1 MSELPGLRPVW
12 GEVDLGAIR
21 ANVEI
26 LLDAV
31 APAQLLAVVKA
42 DGYGHGSIPV
52 ARAALA
58 AGAQWLGVALVE
70 EGVTLREAGITA
82 PILMLSE
89 PPLTAAAAVVKNGL
103 TPVLE

>member
-52 ARAALA
+52 AAPRWPREPSGLALPS
-58 AGAQWLGVALVE
+58 LKKE
-70 EGVTLREAGITA
+70 
-82 PILMLSE
+82 
-89 PPLTAAAAVVKNGL
+89 
-103 TPVLE
+103 